1 MATPIEIIQGSP
13 YFSGLSSSEINDI
26 AGLFFEKKIGKG
38 EVVVWEGDPGE
49 VLYFV
54 SSGAVKCFKVSSEGK
69 EQIIEI
75 ILPGKSFN
83 DVSVF
88 DGGPSPANAEAMSA
102 VGIYGLS
109 RDNVQRI
116 LKDYPK
122 LYPNV
127 IEGLTI
133 RIRHLL
139 GLVED
144 LSFRNVISRIAR
156 ILIEHADGAGPT
168 PKLTQQE
175 MAAIAGTARE
185 VVGRSLKTLQEE
197 GMIRMER
204 NRLVISDKEAL
215 KKMAKE
221 PLNK

>member
-1 MATPIEIIQGSP
+1 MATAVEIIQGSP

-26 AGLFFEKKIGKG
+26 SGLFFEKKIEKG

-49 VLYFV
+49 ALYFV
-54 SSGAVKCFKVSSEGK
+54 SSGAVKCFKISSEGK
-69 EQIIEI
+69 EQIIEM

-88 DGGPSPANAEAMSA
+88 DGGPSPASAEAMSA

-116 LKDYPK
+116 LKEYPK

-127 IEGLTI
+127 IEVLTL

-156 ILIEHADGAGPT
+156 ILIEHAEGAGPT

-215 KKMAKE
+215 KKMAKAV
-221 PLNK
+221 